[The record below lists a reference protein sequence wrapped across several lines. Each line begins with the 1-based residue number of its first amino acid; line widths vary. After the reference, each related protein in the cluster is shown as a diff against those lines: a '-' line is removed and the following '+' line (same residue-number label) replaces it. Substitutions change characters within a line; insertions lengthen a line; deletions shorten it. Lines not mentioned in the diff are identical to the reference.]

1 MKRMR
6 RNRKAWWLFYA
17 PLLSMWL
24 CAANAEPIAYNV
36 ELLVFS
42 HLDVQIA
49 GGAPA
54 KPIALPSGTLELSDT
69 RAGDDFHALEADAF
83 KLSAAASILA
93 GSAGYHVI
101 EHVAWQQP
109 GWTEGAAR
117 PLHIHGGATYRSANA
132 SALLPDA
139 TPNDA
144 QSNIAYPY
152 AERQMSVSLKE
163 LDGTVK
169 VALGRYL
176 HVYTDLVYR
185 EQVSASH
192 AAQPGKH
199 ERQPASALYQ
209 YRVQNQRRMRSREL
223 HYLDHP
229 LVGVLVRIT
238 PVEDPVPPPASAPE
252 NEPGIAPDAIPDMN
266 GNAKTPSVDA
276 ED

>member
-1 MKRMR
+1 MR
-6 RNRKAWWLFYA
+6 RNRNTWRLFLA
-17 PLLSMWL
+17 PLLGIWL
-24 CAANAEPIAYNV
+24 STANAQTTAYQV

-42 HLDVQIA
+42 HLDARIA
-49 GGAPA
+49 GGVPA
-54 KPIALPSGTLELSDT
+54 KPFSMPSGTLELSDT
-69 RAGDDFHALEADAF
+69 HAGDDFRALDADAF
-83 KLSAAASILA
+83 TLSTAASILA

-101 EHVAWQQP
+101 EHVAWRQP
-109 GWTEGAAR
+109 GWSEDAAR
-117 PLHIHGGATYRSANA
+117 PVRIHGGDTYQRANA
-132 SALLPDA
+132 PALLPDA

-152 AERQMSVSLKE
+152 AERQMSISFEE

-192 AAQPGKH
+192 VAQPGTRP
-199 ERQPASALYQ
+199 RQPASARYQ

-238 PVEDPVPPPASAPE
+238 PVEEPVPPPALTPE
-252 NEPGIAPDAIPDMN
+252 DEREIAPDANPAMN
-266 GNAKTPSVDA
+266 GSAKMPSAEA